1 MSEDKDLRQDGG
13 LTYPAVFDG
22 RVEQEDLEGR
32 IGAGRNGRQPGQRY
46 LFLLQESCWQC

>member
-22 RVEQEDLEGR
+22 RVEQEDF
-32 IGAGRNGRQPGQRY
+32 GRQDRSRKKRKTARAAVS
-46 LFLLQESCWQC
+46 FLLQEFCWQC